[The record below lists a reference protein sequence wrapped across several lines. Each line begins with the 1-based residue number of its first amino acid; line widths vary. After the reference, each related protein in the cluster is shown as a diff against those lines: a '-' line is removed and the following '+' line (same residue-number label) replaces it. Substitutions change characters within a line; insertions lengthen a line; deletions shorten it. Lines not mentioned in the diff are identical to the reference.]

1 MDNERSAPR
10 RDRERKGKS
19 MKMPPISARRAGK
32 KVQTDKPKPAAT
44 PVKATRRQKA
54 TEARTEQVLNAA
66 LELFSTYGFRG
77 TSLDQI
83 AERAD
88 ISKTNLLYYFE
99 SKKALYDGVLSRL
112 IDMWLAP
119 LKLFDEASDPIDA
132 IDNYI
137 QAKLEYSRD
146 HPLASKLFCLGVVQG
161 DGLPE
166 EHFNDELRALVDSKA
181 HIIRTWIDEGHM
193 ADIEP
198 HHILFSIWAIT
209 QHYADFA
216 TQVEALTGRTLADPE
231 FFDET
236 VANVRRL
243 LLNGLQIR
251 GRQ

>member
-1 MDNERSAPR
+1 MKAAIHQRPKR
-10 RDRERKGKS
+10 RKYGAS
-19 MKMPPISARRAGK
+19 VRAK
-32 KVQTDKPKPAAT
+32 TAAA

-54 TEARTEQVLNAA
+54 TEARTENLLNAA
-66 LELFSTYGFRG
+66 LEVFSTYGFHG

-99 SKKALYDGVLSRL
+99 SKTALYDAVLSRL
-112 IDMWLAP
+112 IDIWLAP
-119 LKLFDEASDPIDA
+119 LKAFDHTSDPIDA
-132 IDNYI
+132 IDSYI
-137 QAKLEYSRD
+137 KAKLEYSRD

-161 DGLPE
+161 EGLLKG
-166 EHFNDELRALVDSKA
+166 HLNDELRALVDSKA
-181 HIIRTWIDEGHM
+181 HIIRTWSGEGRL

-198 HHILFSIWAIT
+198 YHIIFSIWAIT
-209 QHYADFA
+209 QHYADFG

-243 LLNGLQIR
+243 LLNGLQTRAKGKDRTSKIV
-251 GRQ
+251 